1 MKKSLIIIISI
12 LLSGIFQSCNTSI
25 SKFETPEG
33 IKMRNDV
40 DQFVSA
46 LERSIDSFIP
56 ILQIDHSRLAEEVD
70 VYTPPSI
77 VTIFSNPKVNSG
89 LLKINQLVGLDLPY
103 KVLSY
108 SEPDM
113 TNPSISY
120 TSPEFLIKRHGL
132 SNNDL
137 AAFSNDINSVI
148 KSFPNSSISSTD
160 LSKVDKDF
168 GLIIKKSD
176 FDFIATIEN
185 LKKDIQAQ
193 GDTQIFG
200 EIDFK
205 KEAAEYTIEIDP
217 TTLILFGAPAPGGKA
232 MNKTPKIGLDAF
244 CQKLLIFEKEGNV
257 FIAYNDI
264 VEFSKLYYQKGTI
277 PQRVVNYRLNKVYGN
292 AITEK

>member
-1 MKKSLIIIISI
+1 MKKSILIIGVF
-12 LLSGIFQSCNTSI
+12 LSGIFLSCNTSI

-40 DQFVSA
+40 DQNVSI
-46 LERSIDSFIP
+46 LDQEINSFNF
-56 ILQIDHSRLAEEVD
+56 ILRIDHSRLAEAVD
-70 VYTPPSI
+70 VYTPSSI
-77 VTIFSNPKVNSG
+77 VTLFSNPKVNSE
-89 LLKINQLVGLDLPY
+89 LLKINQLVGIDLPY

-108 SEPDM
+108 SEPEL
-113 TNPSISY
+113 TNPSITY
-120 TSPEFLIKRHGL
+120 TSPEFLMKRHGL
-132 SNNDL
+132 SNNDV
-137 AAFSNDINSVI
+137 AAFSNDINLVI
-148 KSFPNSSISSTD
+148 KSYPNSSISSTD
-160 LSKVDKDF
+160 LRKVDKDF

-176 FDFIATIEN
+176 FDFVTTIEN

-217 TTLILFGAPAPGGKA
+217 TILILFGAPAPGGKA

-244 CQKLLIFEKEGNV
+244 CQKLLVFEKDSSV

-264 VEFSKLYYQKGTI
+264 VEFSKLYYQKGTN
-277 PQRVVNYRLNKVYGN
+277 PQRVVNYRLNKVYGK
-292 AITEK
+292 AISKK